1 MVPLNCFPNRYTS
14 LIMAIDTFTIKFN
27 EYELETILA
36 AMEDYRHYD
45 DEGMDV
51 EDLIGRTPVL
61 ARVNAIEEKI
71 TNAFANQ

>member
-1 MVPLNCFPNRYTS
+1 
-14 LIMAIDTFTIKFN
+14 MAIDTFTLQFN

-36 AMEDYRHYD
+36 AMDDYRHYD

>member
-1 MVPLNCFPNRYTS
+1 
-14 LIMAIDTFTIKFN
+14 MAIDTFTIKFN

-36 AMEDYRHYD
+36 ALDDYRNYD
-45 DEGMDV
+45 DEGMDA

-71 TNAFANQ
+71 SDAFANQ

>member
-1 MVPLNCFPNRYTS
+1 
-14 LIMAIDTFTIKFN
+14 MAIDTFTIQFN
-27 EYELETILA
+27 EYELETILSA
-36 AMEDYRHYD
+36 LDDYRHYD

-71 TNAFANQ
+71 SDAFANQ

>member
-1 MVPLNCFPNRYTS
+1 MT
-14 LIMAIDTFTIKFN
+14 IDTFTIKFN

>member
-1 MVPLNCFPNRYTS
+1 
-14 LIMAIDTFTIKFN
+14 MAIDTFTIQFN